1 MQANLH
7 TGKSGCYC
15 LCSYQST
22 IELADALL
30 KLSALNRRLYIIR
43 RLKSHLSTRSITRV
57 VDGLLTSKICYGLQL
72 YGKVRT
78 KKEDLK
84 CADFKSI
91 QILQNDLLRFL
102 NGSKIKDK
110 MSIKFLLNKFGALSV
125 NQLGAQIKLL

>member
-1 MQANLH
+1 M
-7 TGKSGCYC
+7 
-15 LCSYQST
+15 
-22 IELADALL
+22 ADALL
-30 KLSALNRRLYIIR
+30 KLSALNSRLYIIR
-43 RLKSHLSTRSITRV
+43 RLKSHLSMRSITRV
-57 VDGLLTSKICYGLQL
+57 VDGLFTSKIC

-110 MSIKFLLNKFGALSV
+110 VSIKFLLNKYY
-125 NQLGAQIKLL
+125 

>member
-43 RLKSHLSTRSITRV
+43 RLKSHLSMRSITRV
-57 VDGLLTSKICYGLQL
+57 VDGLFTSKIC

-91 QILQNDLLRFL
+91 QILQKDLLRFL
-102 NGSKIKDK
+102 NESKIKDK
-110 MSIKFLLNKFGALSV
+110 VSIKFLLNKFGALSV